1 MIFTISRAADSRE
14 PVGLLSVPRDYSL
27 SYSIQFPTYADLC
40 QRYAVTGINSTIH
53 DFLVY
58 RNDSSFTPSSSTHPR
73 TERRTL
79 PDFTLGSGLLQFQA
93 DFMTSC
99 ATSSVAIFQV
109 KLGGP
114 TVKVGDAACLMLWV
128 YKENLTVNGNLKS
141 HIFGRVCDHF
151 HHLNI
156 NYDSR
161 SGITEIWIDSVFV
174 YRTKTSCVSDFQR

>member
-1 MIFTISRAADSRE
+1 VEMIITCNSKSFLTMIFTISRAADSRE

-99 ATSSVAIFQV
+99 NFFCSYFPSET
-109 KLGGP
+109 
-114 TVKVGDAACLMLWV
+114 W
-128 YKENLTVNGNLKS
+128 
-141 HIFGRVCDHF
+141 
-151 HHLNI
+151 
-156 NYDSR
+156 
-161 SGITEIWIDSVFV
+161 
-174 YRTKTSCVSDFQR
+174 RTNSQSW